1 MSLDEKLL
9 VDPLDQ
15 PDHPRFLTIPR
26 DFYWILEQPAPLA
39 GMSDP
44 RWAAVDWHELWDLG
58 FRSVVCLSESQPA
71 YDPLPLSFAWW
82 GHLEDLFG
90 SWPPQDPTSELLKI
104 KQATA
109 AGVEELAA
117 KRGVVVHCLGG
128 IGRTG
133 TVLAASLVRLGLDPG
148 LSIAHIKAVNLARG
162 YDWPEADWHLEA
174 IERCS

>member
-109 AGVEELAA
+109 AVVEELAA

-133 TVLAASLVRLGLDPG
+133 TVCSLPHSSGSASIQPQHRPHQGGQPRPRLR
-148 LSIAHIKAVNLARG
+148 LARSRLAPRG
-162 YDWPEADWHLEA
+162 D
-174 IERCS
+174 